1 MGESKV
7 KGKILRN
14 DPVTFDEDRVYDQI
28 VFIELSNGSILYLFD
43 PDMISTDEM
52 VGKVKTLGIRAFIS
66 RVEKLSVPKKG
77 VESQYQSSDDT
88 VSISKGPII
97 FFGEITDINED
108 AQDIFVDIGGDTI
121 VVDLCWDERL
131 SFGKYKIA
139 DYVCIKPGRLDLFA
153 VSDEE

>member
-1 MGESKV
+1 M

-43 PDMISTDEM
+43 PDMISTDKM

-66 RVEKLSVPKKG
+66 RVEKLSAPKKG

-88 VSISKGPII
+88 VRASKEPIT
-97 FFGEITDINED
+97 FFGEIIDINKNE
-108 AQDIFVDIGGDTI
+108 QDIFVDIGVDII
-121 VVDLCWDERL
+121 VVDLCWDERVL
-131 SFGKYKIA
+131 FGEYNNG
-139 DYVCIKPGRLDLFA
+139 DYVSIKPGRLDLFA
-153 VSDEE
+153 VYDE